1 MRIEKEHMDLENIDE
16 IRIYNAPKKDFY
28 IPTPQEFDIDEILM
42 SNLIDNIPVDIHTF
56 IPYENGKDF
65 IIESLGSFTLK
76 KYNCTQEDA
85 KGRLLSKLSPL
96 FFDILHDYLLDVY
109 ENHTVK
115 MIRFV
120 YYKKNKLTK
129 LSNAKILF
137 DMDRIFIITN
147 NVDTGVSKWEY
158 IDDDT
163 FDEDKSSM
171 MENFSQTGSYYN
183 INGKYTWSQGIYNII
198 NRPKEESDD
207 FYNIVFDLVIPD
219 DQHIVDKIFD
229 TTNKETAQCNEI
241 IRIMTRDEVMKTNL
255 LISCWTALRT
265 ARNWPC

>member
-1 MRIEKEHMDLENIDE
+1 M
-16 IRIYNAPKKDFY
+16 YQF
-28 IPTPQEFDIDEILM
+28 F
-42 SNLIDNIPVDIHTF
+42 
-56 IPYENGKDF
+56 
-65 IIESLGSFTLK
+65 SFTLK

-147 NVDTGVSKWEY
+147 NVDTGVSKWE
-158 IDDDT
+158 
-163 FDEDKSSM
+163 
-171 MENFSQTGSYYN
+171 
-183 INGKYTWSQGIYNII
+183 
-198 NRPKEESDD
+198 
-207 FYNIVFDLVIPD
+207 
-219 DQHIVDKIFD
+219 
-229 TTNKETAQCNEI
+229 
-241 IRIMTRDEVMKTNL
+241 
-255 LISCWTALRT
+255 
-265 ARNWPC
+265 